1 MHRALHIIRD
11 EHRSLAAVLHALRHV
26 TDEYAVNGT
35 RPDFKLLWAMVDY
48 IERFP
53 ERLHHPKEDAYLYRL
68 LRLRA
73 PEARA
78 TLDALSA
85 EHVEGAGK
93 IARLREVL
101 DHLEAG
107 RVNTRD
113 FADLARDY
121 ADFHWRHMRVEED
134 AVLPL
139 AERALTPPDWVEIN
153 AAFEAND
160 DPLSGVDTK
169 SSFDTLFSRIVAMTP
184 EPYGL
189 AGPVAP
195 PRP

>member
-1 MHRALHIIRD
+1 MHRALQIIRD
-11 EHRSLAAVLHALRHV
+11 EHRSLSAVLHALRHV
-26 TDEYAVNGT
+26 TDEYAIKGG

-53 ERLHHPKEDAYLYRL
+53 ERLHHPKEDEYLYRL

-73 PEARA
+73 PDARA

-85 EHVEGAGK
+85 EHVEGARK

-113 FADLARDY
+113 FADLAKDY
-121 ADFHWRHMRVEED
+121 GDFHWRHMRVEED
-134 AVLPL
+134 AILPL
-139 AERALTPPDWVEIN
+139 AERALTAADWIEIN

-160 DPLSGVDTK
+160 DPLSGVDAKT
-169 SSFDTLFSRIVAMTP
+169 SFDALFSRIVAMTP

-189 AGPVAP
+189 GPPATP
-195 PRP
+195 QNP

>member
-1 MHRALHIIRD
+1 MHRAPQIIRD
-11 EHRSLAAVLHALRHV
+11 EHRSLSAVLHALRHV

-53 ERLHHPKEDAYLYRL
+53 ERLHHPKEDEYLFRL

-73 PEARA
+73 PDARA

-93 IARLREVL
+93 IVRLREVL

-107 RVNTRD
+107 RVSTRD
-113 FADLARDY
+113 FADLAKDY

-134 AVLPL
+134 AILPL
-139 AERALTPPDWVEIN
+139 AERALTASDWADIN

-160 DPLSGVDTK
+160 DPLSGLGAK
-169 SSFDTLFSRIVAMTP
+169 PSFDTLFSRIVAMTP
-184 EPYGL
+184 QPYGL
-189 AGPVAP
+189 GGPAAAP
-195 PRP
+195 GS

>member
-1 MHRALHIIRD
+1 MHRALQIIRD
-11 EHRSLAAVLHALRHV
+11 EHRSLSAVLHALRHV
-26 TDEYAVNGT
+26 TDEYAISGT

-48 IERFP
+48 IVRFP

-68 LRLRA
+68 VRLRA
-73 PEARA
+73 PHARA
-78 TLDALSA
+78 TLDALGA
-85 EHVEGAGK
+85 EHVEGARK
-93 IARLREVL
+93 IALLREVL

-107 RVNTRD
+107 RVNVRD
-113 FADLARDY
+113 FADLAQDY

-139 AERALTPPDWVEIN
+139 AERALTAPDWVELN

-160 DPLSGVDTK
+160 DLLSGLDTK
-169 SSFDTLFSRIVAMTP
+169 TSFDALFSRIVAMTP

-189 AGPVAP
+189 AGPATP